1 MKKERDDSEGEKRAE
16 LERVE
21 VLVKE
26 LLNEAGD
33 RERERE
39 SERGSQRRKRA
50 DHVSD
55 CVTKARVNELCVS
68 VRFLS
73 KNGSLELTNL
83 GAREEVNDARAP
95 IT

>member
-1 MKKERDDSEGEKRAE
+1 MRKERDCSEEEKRAE

-33 RERERE
+33 LM
-39 SERGSQRRKRA
+39 S
-50 DHVSD
+50 
-55 CVTKARVNELCVS
+55 ARD
-68 VRFLS
+68 
-73 KNGSLELTNL
+73 
-83 GAREEVNDARAP
+83 EVNDARAP

>member
-33 RERERE
+33 LERERER
-39 SERGSQRRKRA
+39 KR
-50 DHVSD
+50 
-55 CVTKARVNELCVS
+55 
-68 VRFLS
+68 
-73 KNGSLELTNL
+73 
-83 GAREEVNDARAP
+83 AREEVNDARAP
-95 IT
+95 ITCRIA